1 MLRHVAL
8 LRGINVGTAKRL
20 AMADLRA
27 VFETLGYTA
36 VRTHLQ
42 SGNVV
47 FDAKNPL
54 DAAATAELEQAI
66 ADTTAVHCRVLV
78 IPADRFLTIVEANP
92 FADAEDPSRM
102 LVSFVDAMPDEALII
117 RPSDDELAPE
127 RVVFGS
133 DAIYQWIPGGILSS
147 RVNLGKAPQPATIIT
162 SRNLRTVR
170 KIVDLISSP

>member
-1 MLRHVAL
+1 MIRHVAL

-47 FDAKNPL
+47 FDATQQV
-54 DAAATAELEQAI
+54 DAASVAELEQTI
-66 ADTTAVHCRVLV
+66 ADTTAVHSRVLV
-78 IPADRFLTIVEANP
+78 IPADRFLAIAEANP

-102 LVSFVDAMPDEALII
+102 LVSFVDMMPDEALIA

-127 RVVFGS
+127 RIVFGR
-133 DAIYQWIPGGILSS
+133 DAIYQWIPDGILSS
-147 RVNLGKAPQPATIIT
+147 RVNLGKAPQPATIVT

-170 KIVDLISSP
+170 KIVDLISPP

>member
-8 LRGINVGTAKRL
+8 LRGINVGKAKRL

-47 FDAKNPL
+47 FDAKKRL
-54 DAAATAELEQAI
+54 DAAAITELEQTI
-66 ADTTAVHCRVLV
+66 ADTTEVHSRVLV
-78 IPADRFLTIVEANP
+78 IPADQFLAMAEANP

-102 LVSFVDAMPDEALII
+102 LVSFFDIMPDEALLI
-117 RPSDDELAPE
+117 RPPDEELAPE
-127 RVVFGS
+127 RVVFG
-133 DAIYQWIPGGILSS
+133 DEAVYQWIPEGILTS
-147 RVNLGKAPQPATIIT
+147 RVNFTKALKPTTLTT

-170 KIVDLISSP
+170 KIVNLIASP